1 MSLSGIQFKMR
12 YRIASKIEKAGAT
25 SIEKAV
31 PIEEV
36 DLDLEELH
44 CLGYFGGAFLGRIKK
59 TEDKRYYV

>member
-1 MSLSGIQFKMR
+1 MR

-36 DLDLEELH
+36 DLDLEEMQW
-44 CLGYFGGAFLGRIKK
+44 LGYFGGAFLGRIKK
-59 TEDKRYYV
+59 TADKRYYI